1 MKLVSS
7 VQEGTKKMQIK
18 EKVALLKKLG
28 MNKLASRVEEK
39 SHGREAIKKA
49 LETFNYLTQRDLDFF
64 REDIRKNGKDIKI
77 EKIQDYGT
85 LPPSDVI
92 NKLEETQKLGIF
104 DEFVILSIVKVKDPI
119 LFGKVEGFKDL
130 YFFIAQWGDDVTFE
144 EILGD

>member
-1 MKLVSS
+1 
-7 VQEGTKKMQIK
+7 MQIK